1 MELVDVTDFGPY
13 VQGMELTVDEYTE
26 IERLK
31 AQVTSLA
38 DDEESRLLWMNAFP
52 RGELLGLQLRLV
64 ERRLIQIKTQLEDI
78 EIKLNKEP
86 SDRIANEKLDFLR
99 LVWWNLISFLR
110 SSTGGEVQ
118 DVHISVGTPNQL
130 TDVQIVSNELAN
142 AETLIKS
149 QAKKIKA
156 LKRLQGK
163 PTQSEMKSIMD
174 ENRFKNGKVNF
185 SKIGESLGKR
195 GETARKWIDD
205 LGLLSYAISDNH

>member
-1 MELVDVTDFGPY
+1 MTDFGPY
-13 VQGMELTVDEYTE
+13 VQGMELTVAEYTE

-31 AQVTSLA
+31 AQVTILP
-38 DDEESRLLWMNAFP
+38 DDEESRLLWVNAFP

-64 ERRLIQIKTQLEDI
+64 KRRLIQIKTQLEII

-118 DVHISVGTPNQL
+118 DVHIPVDTPSQL

-142 AETLIKS
+142 AETIVKS
-149 QAKKIKA
+149 QAKMIKA
-156 LKRLQGK
+156 LRRLQGK
-163 PTQSEMKSIMD
+163 PTQSEMKSIID
-174 ENRFKNGKVNF
+174 ENRFNSGRANY
-185 SKIGESLGKR
+185 SKIGEKLGK
-195 GETARKWIDD
+195 GGDTVKKWIIN
-205 LGLLSYAISDNH
+205 LGLEKYADPD